1 MGAREQSSLSLSLS
15 LPASV
20 DKPNEISITNA
31 KIYGEE
37 WPPPSPPPTIQQES
51 HKQLLIHTRTLG
63 ICIVGADLHI
73 FVAFSLA
80 RWFGFVEMKTNF

>member
-1 MGAREQSSLSLSLS
+1 MGAREQSSLSLS

-37 WPPPSPPPTIQQES
+37 
-51 HKQLLIHTRTLG
+51 
-63 ICIVGADLHI
+63 
-73 FVAFSLA
+73 
-80 RWFGFVEMKTNF
+80 